1 MKSILRKNIIIQSG
15 GQTGADSAAIDWA
28 IENWVQYRGWCP
40 RGRLAED
47 GTIPH
52 YYRLHETQSSDCNIR
67 TQMNVMNNDGTTILS
82 IDQYLKGGSR
92 LTENLTRKS
101 KNKYCIYIQE
111 LSNQVRNYK
120 TF

>member
-1 MKSILRKNIIIQSG
+1 
-15 GQTGADSAAIDWA
+15 
-28 IENWVQYRGWCP
+28 
-40 RGRLAED
+40 
-47 GTIPH
+47 
-52 YYRLHETQSSDCNIR
+52 
-67 TQMNVMNNDGTTILS
+67 MNVMNNDGTTILS

-111 LSNQVRNYK
+111 LSNQVRSDK